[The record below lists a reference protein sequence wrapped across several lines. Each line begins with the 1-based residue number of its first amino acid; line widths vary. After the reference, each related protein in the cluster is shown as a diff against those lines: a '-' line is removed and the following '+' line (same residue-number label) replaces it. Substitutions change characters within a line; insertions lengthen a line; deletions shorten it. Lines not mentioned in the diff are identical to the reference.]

1 MNMIIC
7 PVCHEKLFKKNN
19 AFVCNNR
26 HSFDIAAQGYVNLKL
41 SSSAHTGDNK
51 AMIKA
56 RSEFL
61 NKDYYH
67 FLKLRL
73 KELIDKRSSL
83 VDLACGEGYY
93 TKDFL
98 NPCKIG
104 IDLSKEGLKVA
115 ARKDKSSQYI
125 LASIFQNP
133 LADECTDTVL
143 ICFAPIPKEEVRR
156 ILKKD
161 GLFVLVKPGREHLYE
176 LKEAIYAEPYYNEV
190 EETTMPGLCKVDE
203 IVIEAKHTLNNQ
215 EIKDLFTM
223 TPYYLK
229 TSRQDAEK
237 LEAIERLDI
246 HFQFIIEVFKK

>member
-7 PVCHEKLFKKNN
+7 PVCQEKLIKKNN
-19 AFVCNNR
+19 CFCCDNR

-61 NKDYYH
+61 NKNYYQ
-67 FLKLRL
+67 FLKNKL
-73 KELIDKRSSL
+73 KELIDKRKSL

-98 NPCKIG
+98 NPTKIG
-104 IDLSKEGLKVA
+104 IDLSKEGLKA
-115 ARKDKSSQYI
+115 AAKKDKSSQYI

-143 ICFAPIPKEEVRR
+143 ICFAPIPKEEVLR

-161 GLFVLVKPGREHLYE
+161 GIFVLVKPGRDHLYE
-176 LKEAIYAEPYYNEV
+176 LKEAIYQEPYLNEV
-190 EETTMPGLCKVDE
+190 EETIMPGLEK
-203 IVIEAKHTLNNQ
+203 IEEFTIEETHSLNHQ
-215 EIKDLFTM
+215 EVKDLFTM

-237 LEAIERLDI
+237 LESVDHLDI
-246 HFQFIIEVFKK
+246 RFQFIIEVFKK